1 MRELHNQ
8 EIEAVSGAGAIA
20 DTGAAIGK
28 GIGEVLEGFGLKG
41 ASGVLAEVGNGIGQI
56 VEIFQNVSSFL
67 DGLFNKKPAP
77 APLPLPLP
85 APLFK

>member
-8 EIEAVSGAGAIA
+8 EIEVVSGAGAIA

-28 GIGEVLEGFGLKG
+28 GIGSVLEGFGLKG
-41 ASGVLAEVGNGIGQI
+41 ASSTLAEVGNGIGRI

-67 DGLFNKKPAP
+67 SNFFNREDDW
-77 APLPLPLP
+77 LL
-85 APLFK
+85 